1 MRTTRISQLSHN
13 LQGYDEANKTAD
25 LVQSMGK
32 KYLKQST
39 PIQMSPNIQL
49 HEKMSDDLLIKA
61 EKKLSVISFLI
72 YYMSHI
78 RPSAH

>member
-25 LVQSMGK
+25 LLHSMGK

-39 PIQMSPNIQL
+39 PIQMSPNIQ
-49 HEKMSDDLLIKA
+49 HEKIPGDLLIKA

-72 YYMSHI
+72 YYSHT
-78 RPSAH
+78 